1 MFEFQQRDRDTSSL
15 AWTLLVILLIGAGVG
30 GWFIVG
36 NLRQSEK
43 QLIEA
48 NDALKAE
55 HSRAEVARSG
65 QERCTQQL
73 TTANTDL
80 GTCNTNLE
88 VAQAHVKEFE
98 SRKRR

>member
-1 MFEFQQRDRDTSSL
+1 MFELQERDRNTASF
-15 AWTLLVILLIGAGVG
+15 AWTLLVILLIGAGIG
-30 GWFIVG
+30 GWFLVG

-43 QLIEA
+43 HLTEA
-48 NDALKAE
+48 NEALKAE
-55 HSRAEVARSG
+55 RTRAEVARSG

-88 VAQAHVKEFE
+88 VAQARVNEFE